1 MRKLSPDITEKWSSK
16 IEPAF
21 DKISN
26 FNFSLFTD
34 RKFMQPVIDPKFL
47 FYPHQQ
53 KLIFI
58 ETRLD
63 FDKCKEIHY

>member
-1 MRKLSPDITEKWSSK
+1 
-16 IEPAF
+16 
-21 DKISN
+21 
-26 FNFSLFTD
+26 
-34 RKFMQPVIDPKFL
+34 MQPVIDPKFL